1 MPYRFS
7 YISMIWNVLPRST
20 LKTVVIAFFI
30 ILSISTTQY
39 FFIAKKKVHEH
50 MELLRKR
57 SPLNKN

>member
-39 FFIAKKKVHEH
+39 FFIAKKKKYMSTWNFSEKGHH
-50 MELLRKR
+50 
-57 SPLNKN
+57 